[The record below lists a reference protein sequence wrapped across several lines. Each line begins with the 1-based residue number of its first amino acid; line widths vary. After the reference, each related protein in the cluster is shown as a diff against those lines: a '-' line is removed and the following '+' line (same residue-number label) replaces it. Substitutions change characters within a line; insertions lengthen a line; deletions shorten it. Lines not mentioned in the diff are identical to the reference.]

1 MSTSPK
7 KYVYI
12 YIQMNEE
19 SRPLFLAIGL
29 DRNVEVAGQ
38 RCLGGAIGA
47 GCQLDALQSHHVM
60 PVLLDQ
66 IVPSAPGGAET
77 NVSVFSCA
85 FARLSDQTGSTL
97 KHLGAGLLSSE
108 VSDVSR
114 NV

>member
-1 MSTSPK
+1 
-7 KYVYI
+7 
-12 YIQMNEE
+12 MNEE

-66 IVPSAPGGAET
+66 IVPSAPGGPKQT
-77 NVSVFSCA
+77 YQFSA
-85 FARLSDQTGSTL
+85 A
-97 KHLGAGLLSSE
+97 HLPGCRTKQAPH
-108 VSDVSR
+108 
-114 NV
+114 